1 MRLYLGCQTQK
12 LYKMEK
18 EDLKII
24 AAQQVVLYQMLDE
37 IRLILREKNRYISK
51 SDYVKELRQKALEI
65 VDQIRI

>member
-1 MRLYLGCQTQK
+1 
-12 LYKMEK
+12 MEK

-65 VDQIRI
+65 VSQIQI